1 MNASFTIRAADYA
14 DLPTVVELAVEYV
27 VKSRSP
33 LRPEV
38 TDGVVRA
45 FRRNNFEHL
54 SMILDVPEGGLFLA
68 EDGEGQHIGHILLLA
83 NQTDTVSGIRQA
95 WVYDVTVRE
104 QWWGKGVGRALMA
117 RGEQFAREFGHTY
130 IGLGVTS
137 ANERAVEFYRE
148 LGYEIERIQMLKRL
162 DK

>member
-1 MNASFTIRAADYA
+1 MSAEFTIRAADHA
-14 DLPTVVELAVEYV
+14 DLPAIVELAVEYV

-45 FRRNNFEHL
+45 FRRDNFEHL

-68 EDGEGQHIGHILLLA
+68 EDADGKYIGHILLLV
-83 NQTDTVSGIRQA
+83 NQTDTVSGVRQA

-104 QWWGKGVGRALMA
+104 EWWGKGIGRALMA
-117 RGEQFAREFGHTY
+117 RGELFAREAGHVY

-137 ANERAVEFYRE
+137 ANQRAVEFYRE
-148 LGYEIERIQMLKRL
+148 LGYEVERIQMLKRL